1 MRGLR
6 IGAFGRARV
15 LGSERAA
22 LACVG
27 VCFGFA
33 AETTRF
39 ATAAALLAGA
49 FAGRA
54 GGRRAAATAVFFARG
69 WRDASA
75 GRLFRV
81 LMILVKRRAAASATV
96 QAVLA

>member
-1 MRGLR
+1 VRGLR
-6 IGAFGRARV
+6 IGDFGRVRA
-15 LGSERAA
+15 LGSGRPV
-22 LACVG
+22 LARIG
-27 VCFGFA
+27 LFFGFA
-33 AETTRF
+33 AGTTRF
-39 ATAAALLAGA
+39 AAAAALLAGA

-54 GGRRAAATAVFFARG
+54 GGRRAPVAAVFPRG